1 VLIAIPA
8 DRLPRPLFF
17 RAVLIG
23 SIMGGATSGLQIA
36 QDHVRKLKEKDEL
49 ESGESGLAQP
59 VSLPIVGTAPEH
71 PTVDR
76 PVQLGE
82 KAMPAVHEAS
92 RALSTAAESDRL
104 RRRSWWDPRRW
115 VGM

>member
-59 VSLPIVGTAPEH
+59 VSLPIVG
-71 PTVDR
+71 R
-76 PVQLGE
+76 PVQSGE